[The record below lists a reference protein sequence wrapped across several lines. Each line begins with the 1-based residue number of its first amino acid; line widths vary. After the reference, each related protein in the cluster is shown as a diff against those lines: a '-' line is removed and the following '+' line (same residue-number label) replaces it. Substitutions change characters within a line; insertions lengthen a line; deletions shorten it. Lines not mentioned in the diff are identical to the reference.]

1 MGVGPMNA
9 DSTNTPITD
18 DPDLAKVLADMNGK
32 AKEADTTKTDDT
44 AAVTAES
51 SDKEEPSLLSPI
63 SPDFIATPPP
73 SPAAP
78 TVTSSDPGLESI
90 KKNALEEL
98 KPLVGKLDLPA
109 DEKFDTLLLI
119 IRSTDDK
126 SLVQATYDAAK
137 AITDETKRAQAL
149 LDVIKE
155 IDYFSTQPATT
166 IA

>member
-1 MGVGPMNA
+1 MNA
-9 DSTNTPITD
+9 DSNNTPITD
-18 DPDLAKVLADMNGK
+18 DPELAKVLADMNGK
-32 AKEADTTKTDDT
+32 AKEADTPKADDT
-44 AAVTAES
+44 DAAATPDAQS
-51 SDKEEPSLLSPI
+51 TEETPLVLPV
-63 SPDFIATPPP
+63 SPDFIATPTPA
-73 SPAAP
+73 PAAS
-78 TVTSSDPGLESI
+78 TVTSLDPGLESI

-155 IDYFSTQPATT
+155 IDYFSTQTPA
-166 IA
+166 A